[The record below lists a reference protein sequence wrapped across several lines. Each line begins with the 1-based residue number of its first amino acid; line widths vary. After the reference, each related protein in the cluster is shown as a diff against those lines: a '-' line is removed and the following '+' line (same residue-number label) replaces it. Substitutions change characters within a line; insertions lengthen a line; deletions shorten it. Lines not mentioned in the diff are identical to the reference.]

1 MALQP
6 DGSFKLGERKLITS
20 EVIFL
25 KRNFSE
31 LI

>member
-1 MALQP
+1 MALQS
-6 DGSFKLGERKLITS
+6 DGPFKLGERKLITS

-25 KRNFSE
+25 KMNFSE